1 MTTWTRH
8 LYEHDY
14 LAIAKGESNGYSAVH
29 KFGANFD
36 LDAGTVPET
45 IWTNG
50 GLYPWSALDNS
61 EVIYV
66 KSDDNDDTSQL
77 EIIGLDED
85 WNEASETVTMSGTTP
100 VATTS
105 TFRRVYRMIYNH
117 TGENEGVITAHAGSS
132 GGTVVANIDEG
143 VSQTLMCVYTVPAGY
158 TAYLVSL
165 GFAVQKN
172 KDAQVRFYSR
182 GSKDESFKIK
192 HIAEVYEAQ
201 YNYMFVVPLKFLEK
215 SDLELRSADVESNNT
230 RVTANFDLILIKNK
244 IQGEP

>member
-1 MTTWTRH
+1 
-8 LYEHDY
+8 
-14 LAIAKGESNGYSAVH
+14 
-29 KFGANFD
+29 
-36 LDAGTVPET
+36 
-45 IWTNG
+45 
-50 GLYPWSALDNS
+50 
-61 EVIYV
+61 
-66 KSDDNDDTSQL
+66 
-77 EIIGLDED
+77 
-85 WNEASETVTMSGTTP
+85 MSGTTP

-182 GSKDESFKIK
+182 GSKDESFKVN

-215 SDLELRSADVESNNT
+215 SDLDLRSADVESNNT
-230 RVTANFDLILIKNK
+230 RVTANFDLILIKNTA
-244 IQGEP
+244 

>member
-8 LYEHDY
+8 LYEHNY

-50 GLYPWSALDNS
+50 GLYPWSALDNPQI
-61 EVIYV
+61 IYV
-66 KSDDNDDTSQL
+66 KSDDSNDTSQL

-85 WNEASETVTMSGTTP
+85 WKEASEVVIMSGLTP

-117 TGENEGVITAHAGSS
+117 TSSNEGVITAHAGSS
-132 GGTVVANIDEG
+132 GGTVVATIDVG
-143 VSQTLMCVYTVPAGY
+143 YSQTLMCVYTVPAGY

-165 GFAVQKN
+165 GFTAQKN

-182 GSKDESFKIK
+182 GQGESFKIK

-201 YNYMFVVPLKFLEK
+201 YNYMFVVPLKFPEK

-230 RVTANFDLILIKNK
+230 RVTANFDLILVKNT
-244 IQGEP
+244 ITGEP

>member
-1 MTTWTRH
+1 MTTWARH
-8 LYEHDY
+8 LYEHNH

-50 GLYPWSALDNS
+50 GLYPWSALDNPQI
-61 EVIYV
+61 IYV
-66 KSDDNDDTSQL
+66 KSDDSNDTSQL

-85 WNEASETVTMSGTTP
+85 WKEASEVVIMSGLTP

-117 TGENEGVITAHAGSS
+117 TSSNEGVITAHAGSS
-132 GGTVVANIDEG
+132 GGTVVATID
-143 VSQTLMCVYTVPAGY
+143 VDYSQTLMCVYTVPAGY

-165 GFAVQKN
+165 GFTAQKN

-182 GSKDESFKIK
+182 GQGESFKIK

-201 YNYMFVVPLKFLEK
+201 YNYMFVVPLKFPEK

-230 RVTANFDLILIKNK
+230 RVTANFDLILVKNT
-244 IQGEP
+244 ITGEP

>member
-1 MTTWTRH
+1 MTTWARH
-8 LYEHDY
+8 LYEHNH

-50 GLYPWSALDNS
+50 GLYPWSALDNPQI
-61 EVIYV
+61 IYV
-66 KSDDNDDTSQL
+66 KSDDSNDTSQL

-85 WNEASETVTMSGTTP
+85 WKEASEVVIMSGLTP

-117 TGENEGVITAHAGSS
+117 TSSNEGVITAHAGSS
-132 GGTVVANIDEG
+132 GGTVVATIDADY
-143 VSQTLMCVYTVPAGY
+143 SQTLMCVYTVPAGY

-165 GFAVQKN
+165 GFTAQKN

-182 GSKDESFKIK
+182 GQGESFKIK

-201 YNYMFVVPLKFLEK
+201 YNYMFVVPLKFPEK

-230 RVTANFDLILIKNK
+230 RVTANFDLILVKNT
-244 IQGEP
+244 ITGEP

>member
-1 MTTWTRH
+1 MPTWTRH

-36 LDAGTVPET
+36 LDSGTVPET

-50 GLYPWSALDNS
+50 GLYPWSALDNP
-61 EVIYV
+61 EIIHV
-66 KSDDNDDTSQL
+66 KSDDNNDTSQL

-85 WNEASETVTMSGTTP
+85 WNEASEIVVMLGTTP

-117 TGENEGVITAHAGSS
+117 TGSNEGVITAHAGSS
-132 GGTVVANIDEG
+132 GGTVVANIDEDY
-143 VSQTLMCVYTVPAGY
+143 SQTLMCVYTVPVGY

-165 GFAVQKN
+165 GLTVQKN
-172 KDAQVRFYSR
+172 KDAQVRLYSR
-182 GSKDESFKIK
+182 EQGESFKIE
-192 HIAEVYEAQ
+192 HMAEVYESQ
-201 YNYMFVVPLKFLEK
+201 YSYMFSVPLKFLEK
-215 SDLELRSADVESNNT
+215 SDLDLRSADVEFNNT
-230 RVTANFDLILIKNK
+230 RVTANFDLILIKNDPT
-244 IQGEP
+244 GNV

>member
-1 MTTWTRH
+1 MTTWARQ

-45 IWTNG
+45 IWSNG
-50 GLYPWSALDNS
+50 GLYPWSALDNPQI
-61 EVIYV
+61 IYV
-66 KSDDNDDTSQL
+66 KSDDSNDTSQL

-85 WNEASETVTMSGTTP
+85 WNEASEIVVMSGTTP
-100 VATTS
+100 VATIS

-117 TGENEGVITAHAGSS
+117 TGANEGVITAHAGSS
-132 GGTVVANIDEG
+132 GGTVVANID
-143 VSQTLMCVYTVPAGY
+143 VDYSQTLMCVYTVPAGY

-165 GFAVQKN
+165 GCTAQKG

-182 GSKDESFKIK
+182 GQGESFKIK

-201 YNYMFVVPLKFLEK
+201 YNYMFVVPLKFTEK
-215 SDLELRSADVESNNT
+215 SDLDLRSADVESNNT
-230 RVTANFDLILIKNK
+230 RVTANFDLILIKNT

>member
-1 MTTWTRH
+1 MPTWTRH

-50 GLYPWSALDNS
+50 GLYPWSALDNP
-61 EVIYV
+61 EIIHV
-66 KSDDNDDTSQL
+66 KSADNNDTSQL

-85 WNEASETVTMSGTTP
+85 WNEASEIVVMLGTTP

-117 TGENEGVITAHAGSS
+117 TGSNEGVITAHAGSS
-132 GGTVVANIDEG
+132 GGTVVANID
-143 VSQTLMCVYTVPAGY
+143 VDYSQTLMCVYTVPVGY

-165 GFAVQKN
+165 GLAVQKN
-172 KDAQVRFYSR
+172 KDAQVRLYSR
-182 GSKDESFKIK
+182 EQGESFKVK
-192 HIAEVYEAQ
+192 HMAEVYESQ
-201 YNYMFVVPLKFLEK
+201 YNYMFSVPLKFLEK
-215 SDLELRSADVESNNT
+215 SDLDLRSADVESNNT
-230 RVTANFDLILIKNK
+230 RVTANFDLILIKNDPTGN
-244 IQGEP
+244 I